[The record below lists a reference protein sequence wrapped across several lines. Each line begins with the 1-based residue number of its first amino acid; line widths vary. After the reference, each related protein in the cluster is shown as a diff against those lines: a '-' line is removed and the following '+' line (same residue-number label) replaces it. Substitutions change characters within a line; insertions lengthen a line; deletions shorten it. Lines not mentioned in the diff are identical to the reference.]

1 MHRMLRSTTLI
12 LLASF
17 ANAGY
22 THASPAG
29 LVAQIRQADYE
40 GNRPALRQLYEQLT
54 PFLHDQNIA
63 SRVRYWRGFALW
75 RRALNG
81 FNDSV
86 DPNEIERD
94 LQSAAVEFEQAEVLD
109 PTFDDADVARAS
121 CLSNLIYLH
130 RADSIRVQELAVQAR
145 QVLKEAE
152 TKAPDNPRLAWIEG
166 PNLWYR
172 AGEDEELQKKAIEIY
187 ERGLQVIR
195 AQKANTSDPLQ
206 PTWGEP
212 ELLMNLAWSN
222 LHRKTPD
229 LGAAQRHAQSALDL
243 VPNWHYVRDI
253 LMPQIQKARDI
264 TEIQKLR
271 DRDIAASKTADFETL
286 KSLFTDDSVLM
297 PPGAG
302 FVRGR
307 TDRERVMEDM
317 RELTSQYDVLEYY
330 EDFEELSIYGNA
342 AIEWGTIRGEMRQK
356 QTGELIRESYKVMR
370 ILAKEHGQWKISR
383 VIFNEMPP
391 AKFQ

>member
-1 MHRMLRSTTLI
+1 
-12 LLASF
+12 
-17 ANAGY
+17 
-22 THASPAG
+22 
-29 LVAQIRQADYE
+29 
-40 GNRPALRQLYEQLT
+40 
-54 PFLHDQNIA
+54 
-63 SRVRYWRGFALW
+63 
-75 RRALNG
+75 
-81 FNDSV
+81 V
-86 DPNEIERD
+86 DPKEIEHD
-94 LQSAAVEFEQAEVLD
+94 LQSAAAEFQQAEALD
-109 PTFDDADVARAS
+109 HTFADADVARAS
-121 CLSNLIYLH
+121 CLSNLLYLH
-130 RADSIRVQELAVQAR
+130 RADAVRVQEFAAQAR
-145 QVLKEAE
+145 QALKEAE
-152 TKAPDNPRLAWIEG
+152 TKAPDNARLTWVQG

-172 AGEDEELQKKAIEIY
+172 AGDNEELQKKTIESY

-195 AQKANTSDPLQ
+195 SQKANTSDPLQ
-206 PTWGEP
+206 PSWGEP

-229 LGAAQRHAQSALDL
+229 LDASQRYAQSALDL

-264 TEIQKLR
+264 AEIQKLR
-271 DRDIAASKTADFETL
+271 DRDIAASKTGDFETL

-307 TDRERVMEDM
+307 TNRELAMQDI
-317 RELTSQYDVLEYY
+317 RELTSHYDVLEYS
-330 EDFEELSIYGNA
+330 EDFEELNIYGNA
-342 AIEWGTIRGEMRQK
+342 AIEWGTIRGEMRQR

-383 VIFNEMPP
+383 VIFNEMPA